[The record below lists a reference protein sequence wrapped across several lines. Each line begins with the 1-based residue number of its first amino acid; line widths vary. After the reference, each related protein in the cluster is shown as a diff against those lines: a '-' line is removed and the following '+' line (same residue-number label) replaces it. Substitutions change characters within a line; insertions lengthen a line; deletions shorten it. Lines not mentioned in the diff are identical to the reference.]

1 MTNKGKMTLG
11 IISGAIAGTALGLL
25 LAPAKGSQT
34 RTNIRHTTSTWVN
47 RFGKLFT
54 RKNGQLQEEMNRAR
68 QRKAAAVDKVNRLKN
83 GIGG

>member
-1 MTNKGKMTLG
+1 MTLG
-11 IISGAIAGTALGLL
+11 IIGGALAGTALAIL

-34 RTNIRHTTSTWVN
+34 RSNIRHTTTTWVN

-54 RKNGQLQEEMNRAR
+54 LKNGKVQEEIKRTR
-68 QRKAAAVDKVNRLKN
+68 QRKADALDKVNRLKN